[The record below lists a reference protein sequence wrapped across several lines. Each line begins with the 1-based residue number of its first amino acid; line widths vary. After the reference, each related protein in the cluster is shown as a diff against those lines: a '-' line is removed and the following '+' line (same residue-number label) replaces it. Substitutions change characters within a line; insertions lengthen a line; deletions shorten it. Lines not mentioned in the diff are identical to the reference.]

1 MATTMHPLQY
11 SPWTSDIEL
20 AFYSA
25 LAKLKIDHDKLDS
38 SARKVLGLYE
48 INHKD
53 PPERSTR
60 MQIHSTAL
68 TSDEYV
74 SVRQPLRGTKKQ
86 TDLELVP
93 LSSSPQGYYRA
104 EGLIRNFNTLEEFRQ
119 VDKAAFIERAG
130 RTMWDA
136 INDGTI
142 YSCPSLLCSFSAVC
156 YADLKK
162 YKFTYHFAYPCI
174 HSDPQWKLLSPEGK
188 SAEDGVKKLGQK
200 ETETLV
206 DTYGTW
212 RYSVDTRQHG
222 FFLAKRLRKSVLE
235 AQWKAHD
242 GREEVEEEKEDDGNM
257 NFAAQKRRKSRTQS
271 LGELGF
277 LWSVGSLASYET
289 GFFDNADEEDRF
301 VCFADPSTYP
311 SNPGWALRNL
321 LVLVRQRWHLD
332 KVQVLCYR
340 DTRQRR
346 EHPTSIILNLQS
358 ATPVHTAGSAHTQV
372 PQQLS
377 QDMPSMGTSTALR
390 PGDVD
395 AFGEL
400 VENHRPPPPAPAPEP
415 SKEHPPKIPECP
427 KVTGWERNEQNKLIS
442 RTVDLAAYMDP
453 SRLADQAVDLN
464 LKLIKWRI
472 SPSIDL
478 EVIKHTKCLLL
489 GAGTLGSYVARGL
502 MGWGVRKI
510 TFVDNARV
518 SYSNPVRQPLYDF
531 KDCEDGGARKA
542 ERAADVLMEIY
553 PGVDA
558 NGVNMSVPMAGHA
571 IRAEDEERVKKD
583 FERLRN
589 LIETHDAVFLLMDT
603 RESRWLPT
611 VMAKAAGKTVIN
623 SALGF
628 DTYVVMRHGLQPLP
642 PPTPSALDSA
652 EGTVMVHP
660 DDEVDPLK
668 AAASDPIESPG
679 GARMASGAGKGQQE
693 EELGCYFCSDVVAP
707 ADSQR
712 NATLDQQCTVTRP
725 GAAPLASSLAVELL
739 VSITQH
745 RLKARAPAP
754 DPPTSGSANQIQP
767 APPTDPSLP
776 NAHPLGTVPHQLRG
790 YMSTWQTIQIKGKA
804 YDCCAA
810 CSPSILQ
817 AYKKDGWEFVKKAIT
832 EKGYVEE
839 ISGLAEVQRK
849 AEEAEAEIE
858 DFDDEEDAEGE
869 LV

>member
-1 MATTMHPLQY
+1 MATTTAHPLQY
-11 SPWTSDIEL
+11 SPWTSDVEL
-20 AFYSA
+20 GFYSA
-25 LAKLKIDHDKLDS
+25 LASIKINHDKLDS

-53 PPERSTR
+53 APERSTR
-60 MQIHSTAL
+60 MQIHATAL
-68 TSDEYV
+68 TTDEYV
-74 SVRQPLRGTKKQ
+74 SIRKRRGRGRDTYSI
-86 TDLELVP
+86 ER
-93 LSSSPQGYYRA
+93 SPQGFYRA
-104 EGLIRNFNTLEEFRQ
+104 EGLIRNFNTIEEFRQ
-119 VDKAAFIERAG
+119 VDKTAHIERAG
-130 RTMWDA
+130 RTIWDA

-142 YSCPSLLCSFSAVC
+142 YSCPSLLSSFSAIC

-174 HSDPQWKLLSPEGK
+174 HSDPQWKLLAPEGK
-188 SAEDGVKKLGQK
+188 PEDSVQKLGQK

-206 DTYGTW
+206 DTVQTW

-235 AQWKAHD
+235 AQWKM
-242 GREEVEEEKEDDGNM
+242 GNGSGEIEEEKDDDGNM

-271 LGELGF
+271 LGDLGF
-277 LWSVGSLASYET
+277 LWSVGSLASYEN
-289 GFFDNADEEDRF
+289 GFFDNAEEEDRF

-311 SNPGWALRNL
+311 GNPGWVLRNL

-340 DTRQRR
+340 DTHKRR

-358 ATPVHTAGSAHTQV
+358 TTPVHADQTA
-372 PQQLS
+372 QQLS
-377 QDMPSMGTSTALR
+377 VDMPTMSVSTALR

-395 AFGEL
+395 ATGEL
-400 VENHRPPPPAPAPEP
+400 IEQHKVPPTPPAPTPPKEP
-415 SKEHPPKIPECP
+415 PPKIPELP
-427 KVTGWERNEQNKLIS
+427 KITGWERNEQNKLVS

-453 SRLADQAVDLN
+453 TKLADQAVDLN

-472 SPSIDL
+472 SPSINLDT
-478 EVIKHTKCLLL
+478 IKHTSCLLL

-531 KDCEDGGARKA
+531 KDCEDGGVRKA
-542 ERAADVLMEIY
+542 ERAADVLSDIY
-553 PGVDA
+553 PGMDA
-558 NGVNMSVPMAGHA
+558 HGYNLSVPMAGHP
-571 IRAEDEERVKKD
+571 IIGDQEERVKKD
-583 FERLRN
+583 FEKLKS
-589 LIETHDAVFLLMDT
+589 LIESHDAIFLLMDT

-611 VMAKAAGKTVIN
+611 LMGKVAGKIVIN
-623 SALGF
+623 AALGF
-628 DTYVVMRHGLQPLP
+628 DTYVVMRHGLQPRP
-642 PPTPSALDSA
+642 PPVPSALDSP
-652 EGTVMVHP
+652 EGTIMVHP

-668 AAASDPIESPG
+668 AAASDPLERERSSSTQL
-679 GARMASGAGKGQQE
+679 RQE
-693 EELGCYFCSDVVAP
+693 DEELGCYFCSDVVAP
-707 ADSQR
+707 ADSLKS
-712 NATLDQQCTVTRP
+712 ATLDQQCTVTRP

-754 DPPTSGSANQIQP
+754 NPPPPGTSANQIQS
-767 APPTDPSLP
+767 APPTDPSLLDS
-776 NAHPLGTVPHQLRG
+776 HPLGTVPHQLRG
-790 YMSTWQTIQIKGKA
+790 YMSTWQTIQVKGKS

-810 CSPSILQ
+810 CSPMILDMYQ
-817 AYKKDGWEFVKKAIT
+817 RDGWEFVKKAIN

-849 AEEAEAEIE
+849 AEEMEKEIE
-858 DFDDEEDAEGE
+858 GWSDEEGAEDGEGE
-869 LV
+869 LI